1 MISWL
6 THSDLS
12 VVSYQFIYRIIQ
24 KYNLVHV
31 FSKFSYLTGQND
43 LLLRQHGEAS
53 SRLLHLCASRFGIGS
68 QAIVLAMR
76 MASQN
81 FGEHRHVGQRVTN
94 LYFRSIFFLF
104 LLFVV
109 DY

>member
-6 THSDLS
+6 THSALG
-12 VVSYQFIYRIIQ
+12 VVFYQFIYRIIQ

-53 SRLLHLCASRFGIGS
+53 SRFLGLCASRFGIGS
-68 QAIVLAMR
+68 HAIVLAMR
-76 MASQN
+76 MTSQN
-81 FGEHRHVGQRVTN
+81 FGEHHHVGQRVTN
-94 LYFRSIFFLF
+94 LHFRSISFF
-104 LLFVV
+104 FVFV
-109 DY
+109 ICC